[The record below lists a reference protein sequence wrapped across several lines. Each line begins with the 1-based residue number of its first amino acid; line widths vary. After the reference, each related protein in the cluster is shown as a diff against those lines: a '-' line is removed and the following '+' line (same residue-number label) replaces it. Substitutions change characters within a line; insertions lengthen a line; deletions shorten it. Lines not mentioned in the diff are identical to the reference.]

1 MLVDATPRTQRKI
14 LIHLPNNPGGKVN
27 YFTAIKDHFENDVSF
42 FLCGKQG
49 RSESKLAILKRMLL
63 DYRNFYKTLRKGNFD
78 ILLTN
83 PTLDPKSF
91 FRDSIFTLI
100 GALVGV
106 KTIVFWHGWRW
117 NFEQKLVRKIKP
129 YFRWT
134 YGQADAMIFLAREF
148 STQAQS
154 YGYRKPVYLETTVV
168 EDVILKFPDTGEVGA
183 AAGSSEGTFTILFLS
198 RVEVAKGI
206 YELLDSFQQLQKRY
220 PNLVLKIAGD
230 GKELTNTKQYVAQN
244 AIENV
249 HFLGWVSGAQK
260 AKVLREADLYILPS
274 YSEGMPIS
282 LLEAMASGLP
292 VITTDVGGIKDF
304 FDAGKMGFLIA
315 PKDPES
321 IQHQVERLLSQPALI
336 DQIGAF
342 NAAYAQERF
351 TPQQVNR
358 RVEAICEEVLA
369 AG

>member
-1 MLVDATPRTQRKI
+1 MLVEPTPRVPRKI

-27 YFTAIKDHFENDVSF
+27 YFTAIKDHFANEVSF

-49 RSESKLAILKRMLL
+49 RKESKLDVLKRMLRDFWEYYQL
-63 DYRNFYKTLRKGNFD
+63 LRKGKFD
-78 ILLTN
+78 VLITN
-83 PTLDPKSF
+83 PTLDAKSF

-100 GALVGV
+100 GCLLGV

-117 NFEQKLVRKIKP
+117 DFEQKLVRKIKP

-134 YGQADAMIFLAREF
+134 YGKADAMIFLAREF
-148 STQAQS
+148 SARARS

-168 EDVILKFPDTGEVGA
+168 EDNILACSNGQGNSREEKG
-183 AAGSSEGTFTILFLS
+183 FTILFLS
-198 RVEVAKGI
+198 RVEIAKGI

-220 PNLVLKIAGD
+220 PDLILKIAGD
-230 GKELTNTKQYVAQN
+230 GKELAN
-244 AIENV
+244 AREYAAAKTMANV

-260 AKVLREADLYILPS
+260 VQIFREADLFVLPS

-292 VITTDVGGIKDF
+292 VITTNVGGIKDF
-304 FDAGKMGFLIA
+304 FAAGKMGFFIH
-315 PKDPES
+315 PKDAGS
-321 IQHQVERLLSQPALI
+321 IEQQIERLLSEPALI
-336 DQIGAF
+336 REIGAY

-351 TPQQVNR
+351 TAKQVNS
-358 RVEAICEEVLA
+358 RVEAICEEVI
-369 AG
+369 GIK